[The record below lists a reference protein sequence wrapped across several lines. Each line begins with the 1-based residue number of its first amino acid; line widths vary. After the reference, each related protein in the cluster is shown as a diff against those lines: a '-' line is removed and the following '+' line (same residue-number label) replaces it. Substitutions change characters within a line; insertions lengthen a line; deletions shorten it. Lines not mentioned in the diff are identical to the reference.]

1 MASRISSVWG
11 YVFSS
16 STHEKKTIKEVF
28 LVGGSEW
35 IIPHLDH
42 EQEEAF
48 SQIYE
53 ILDTTPYLK
62 ILYVKSDLER
72 LAQKVERVP
81 PESFLILIQKNP
93 KLRECL
99 IRLQEESLKF
109 PTLLLSQSPWETTV
123 TQFCEKMAQK
133 KNLLEDFHP
142 ILAKVDQ
149 THHEIIGAFIKKSE
163 FRQLL
168 EYFIF

>member
-1 MASRISSVWG
+1 MASGISSLWG
-11 YVFSS
+11 YLFSS
-16 STHEKKTIKEVF
+16 STQEKKPIKEVF
-28 LVGGSEW
+28 LIGGSDW
-35 IIPHLDH
+35 VIPHLDQ

-53 ILDTTPYLK
+53 ILDTTPYVK
-62 ILYVKSDLER
+62 ILYVKSHLDQ
-72 LAQKVERVP
+72 LAQKVVGVP

-99 IRLQEESLKF
+99 IRLQHESTKF
-109 PTLLLSQSPWETTV
+109 PEFLLQSPWETTV

-133 KNLLEDFHP
+133 KNLLEDFHE
-142 ILAKVDQ
+142 ILSKVDQ
-149 THHEIIGAFIKKSE
+149 THHEIIRAFIEKSE